1 MRRSPWLGAALL
13 TMVGVALCVPMLWA
27 QSAAAPRATTT
38 SDTALL
44 EEVRALRA
52 DLAAASR
59 ASLRAQMLLAR
70 VQLQEQRIIYLDRRR
85 ADAAARVT
93 DAAEKARQSSAH
105 ITEMEEQQRRFKGM
119 EIPREQRDA
128 MVAQIAFELEKAR
141 ADGVAAIAAEQSMRA
156 EEAEL
161 VGALST
167 EQGRWN
173 EFNARLD
180 ELERSLPK

>member
-1 MRRSPWLGAALL
+1 MRRLPWSPPALL
-13 TMVGVALCVPMLWA
+13 TVVGVALCVPMLWA

-38 SDTALL
+38 SDNALL
-44 EEVRALRA
+44 AEVRALRA
-52 DLAAASR
+52 DLAVASR

-85 ADAAARVT
+85 VDAAARATDTAEKARQAAARVT
-93 DAAEKARQSSAH
+93 ELDENL
-105 ITEMEEQQRRFKGM
+105 RRFKAMG
-119 EIPREQRDA
+119 IPREQREG

-141 ADGVAAIAAEQSMRA
+141 ADAVAAAAAEQSVRT
-156 EEAEL
+156 EEADL